1 MMFSH
6 KLLILNFYP
15 EIEYALYGLYDAQI
29 RVALIAGNKLCWR
42 GKTTVQEEKQVG
54 NKFITVI
61 LCSMDC
67 SMCYTGCHKCG
78 LRNSC

>member
-29 RVALIAGNKLCWR
+29 RVALIAGNKLC
-42 GKTTVQEEKQVG
+42 
-54 NKFITVI
+54 
-61 LCSMDC
+61 
-67 SMCYTGCHKCG
+67 
-78 LRNSC
+78 

>member
-1 MMFSH
+1 MFSH

-42 GKTTVQEEKQVG
+42 RKNNSTGRKAGGK
-54 NKFITVI
+54 
-61 LCSMDC
+61 
-67 SMCYTGCHKCG
+67 
-78 LRNSC
+78 